1 MSGATTRPRRVLA
14 VASGGGHWVQLRRI
28 APAFEEHDLRY
39 VTVNETYRA
48 DVPDRPL
55 YLVRDSTRWD
65 KLGMLQ
71 LGLQMLWIFVRVR
84 PHVVVSTGAA
94 PGCLAIFLGRVFGAR
109 TIWLDSIA
117 NVDEI
122 SMSGRLVRRAAGLW
136 LTQWSHLSTPDDDA
150 AGMTPE
156 YAGRV
161 F

>member
-1 MSGATTRPRRVLA
+1 MSRGDAGRRRVLA

-28 APAFEEHDLRY
+28 APAFEAHDLRY
-39 VTVNETYRA
+39 VTVNESYRA
-48 DVPDRPL
+48 DVPDRTL

-65 KLGMLQ
+65 KLGMLL
-71 LGLQMLWIFVRVR
+71 LGLELLRIFVRVR

-117 NVDEI
+117 NVDEV

-136 LTQWSHLSTPDDDA
+136 LTQWSHLATED
-150 AGMTPE
+150 GPE